1 MIFHSLI
8 LPSQRGIC
16 RPVPTTNRVTGNYG
30 KIKADMEQSKITLIG
45 TPPRMFKTMLA
56 GFNTIAN
63 NAYLLIFPIVLNL
76 ALWLG
81 PKLRVKELLTP
92 TVGQFSTELLRL
104 SPADMVETIKSSQT
118 IWAQLL
124 EQYNL
129 ATVIRTIPVGIPSLI
144 ARLSPIESPL
154 TWNPIVEIPSLN
166 WAVAAIGI
174 FLTVGFLLG
183 SLFFYLISL
192 ETDKEKQ
199 KFIFKDYLFTYIN
212 SVVIFCLLL
221 GVGILIAIPIFLI
234 LSVLSLMN
242 ATLAQVFIL
251 LAGFGLLWFLMPL
264 VFSIHGVFVL
274 KKKAMA
280 SILISVRLIRF
291 YLPGTGLFVMT
302 AALLSELL
310 NKLWI
315 LPEPDSWMML
325 FSIGGHSFVVAGLLA
340 ASFIYYREGLRWMQD
355 NAETIANLRKK
366 AQMGGGTNIEQ

>member
-1 MIFHSLI
+1 ML
-8 LPSQRGIC
+8 
-16 RPVPTTNRVTGNYG
+16 
-30 KIKADMEQSKITLIG
+30 
-45 TPPRMFKTMLA
+45 KTMLA

-63 NAYLLIFPIVLNL
+63 NAYLLLFPILLNL

-92 TVGQFSTELLRL
+92 TIEQFSREMLRL
-104 SPADMVETIKSSQT
+104 GPADMAETIKSAQT
-118 IWAQLL
+118 IWTQLV

-129 ATVIRTIPVGIPSLI
+129 ATVVRTIPVGIPSLM
-144 ARLSPIESPL
+144 ARLSPIKSPIP
-154 TWNPIVEIPSLN
+154 WNPIIEVPSAN

-183 SLFFYLISL
+183 SLFFYILAL
-192 ETDKEKQ
+192 ETDKENP

-212 SVVIFCLLL
+212 TVVIFCLLL
-221 GVGILIAIPIFLI
+221 GVGIIIAIPIFLI
-234 LSVLSLMN
+234 LSVLSLLS
-242 ATLAQVFIL
+242 ATMAQVFIM
-251 LAGFGLLWFLMPL
+251 LAGFGLLWLLMPL

-280 SILISVRLIRF
+280 SILISIRLIRF

-302 AALLSELL
+302 AVLISELL
-310 NKLWI
+310 NKLWV
-315 LPEPDSWMML
+315 LPEADSWMML

-366 AQMGGGTNIEQ
+366 VQMGGGTFIEQ

>member
-1 MIFHSLI
+1 MLFHSTI
-8 LPSQRGIC
+8 LPFQRLIC
-16 RPVPTTNRVTGNYG
+16 GWFQPRIRGGGNYG
-30 KIKADMEQSKITLIG
+30 KIKTDMEQSKITLIG
-45 TPPRMFKTMLA
+45 TPPRMIKTMLA

-63 NAYLLIFPIVLNL
+63 NAYLLLFPILLNL

-92 TVGQFSTELLRL
+92 TIEQFSREMLRL
-104 SPADMVETIKSSQT
+104 GPADMAETIKSAQT
-118 IWAQLL
+118 IWTQLV

-129 ATVIRTIPVGIPSLI
+129 ATVVRTIPVGIPSLI
-144 ARLSPIESPL
+144 ARLSPIKSPI
-154 TWNPIVEIPSLN
+154 TWNPIIEVPSAN

-183 SLFFYLISL
+183 SLFFYILSL
-192 ETDKEKQ
+192 ETDKENP

-212 SVVIFCLLL
+212 TVVMFCLLL
-221 GVGILIAIPIFLI
+221 GVGIVIAIPIFLI
-234 LSVLSLMN
+234 LSVLSLLN
-242 ATLAQVFIL
+242 ATMAQVFIM
-251 LAGFGLLWFLMPL
+251 LAGFGLLWLLMPL

-280 SILISVRLIRF
+280 SILISIRLIRF

-302 AALLSELL
+302 AVLISELL
-310 NKLWI
+310 NKLWV
-315 LPEPDSWMML
+315 LPEADSWMML

-366 AQMGGGTNIEQ
+366 VQMGGGTTIEQ

>member
-1 MIFHSLI
+1 
-8 LPSQRGIC
+8 
-16 RPVPTTNRVTGNYG
+16 VTGNYG

>member
-1 MIFHSLI
+1 MFFHSLI
-8 LPSQRGIC
+8 LPSQRAIC

-166 WAVAAIGI
+166 WAVAAIGF

-183 SLFFYLISL
+183 SLFFYLLSL
-192 ETDKEKQ
+192 ETAKEKQ

-280 SILISVRLIRF
+280 SILISIRLIRF

>member
-1 MIFHSLI
+1 MFFHPLI
-8 LPSQRGIC
+8 LPFQRGIC
-16 RPVPTTNRVTGNYG
+16 ESVPSTKSERGNYG

-63 NAYLLIFPIVLNL
+63 NAYLLLFPIVINL

-92 TVGQFSTELLRL
+92 TVAQFSKEMLRL

-129 ATVIRTIPVGIPSLI
+129 ATAIRTIPVGIPSLI
-144 ARLSPIESPL
+144 ARLSPIESPIA
-154 TWNPIVEIPSLN
+154 WNPIIEIPSVN

-192 ETDKEKQ
+192 ETDKENP

-234 LSVLSLMN
+234 LSVLSILN
-242 ATLAQVFIL
+242 ATMAQFFIL
-251 LAGFGLLWFLMPL
+251 LAGFALLWLLMPL

-280 SILISVRLIRF
+280 SILISIRLIRF

-310 NKLWI
+310 NKLWV
-315 LPEPDSWMML
+315 LPEADSWMML

-366 AQMGGGTNIEQ
+366 AQLGGGTIIEQ

>member
-1 MIFHSLI
+1 MFFHPFI
-8 LPSQRGIC
+8 LLCERVIYG
-16 RPVPTTNRVTGNYG
+16 RFHPTNLVKGNYG
-30 KIKADMEQSKITLIG
+30 KIKTDMEQSKITLIG

-63 NAYLLIFPIVLNL
+63 HAYLLLFPIVLNL

-81 PKLRVKELLTP
+81 PKLRVKDLLSP
-92 TVGQFSTELLRL
+92 TVAQFSKEMLRL
-104 SPADMVETIKSSQT
+104 GPADMAETIESSQT

-129 ATVIRTIPVGIPSLI
+129 VTAVRTIPVGIPSLI
-144 ARLSPIESPL
+144 ARLSPIESPIS
-154 TWNPIVEIPSLN
+154 WNPIIEIPSLN

-192 ETDKEKQ
+192 ETDKEKP
-199 KFIFKDYLFTYIN
+199 KFIFKEYLFTYIN

-221 GVGILIAIPIFLI
+221 GVGILIAIPILLI
-234 LSVLSLMN
+234 LSVLSLINVTM
-242 ATLAQVFIL
+242 AQFFIL
-251 LAGFGLLWFLMPL
+251 LAGFGLLWLLMPL
-264 VFSIHGVFVL
+264 VFSIHGIFVL

-280 SILISVRLIRF
+280 SILISIRLIRF

-302 AALLSELL
+302 AVLISELL
-310 NKLWI
+310 NKLWV
-315 LPEPDSWMML
+315 LPEADTWMML

-366 AQMGGGTNIEQ
+366 AQMGGGTIIEQ